1 MQTLTIDLIST
12 DPDVRNGSPCIL
24 GTGIRVT
31 DITSAHLFHQRSADE
46 IANDYALSLS
56 QVYAALSY
64 YYENK
69 NVLDEE
75 IRRQIVTGRNYREQ
89 RIGSKDSLLSR

>member
-1 MQTLTIDLIST
+1 MQTLTINLIAA
-12 DPDVRNGSPCIL
+12 DPGVCNGSPCIL
-24 GTGIRVT
+24 GIGIRVT
-31 DITSAHLFHQRSADE
+31 DIASAHLFHQRSADE
-46 IANDYALSLS
+46 IANDYDLSLS

-69 NVLDEE
+69 SVLDEA
-75 IRRQIVTGRNYREQ
+75 IRQQIVTGRHYREQ